1 MSRIGS
7 YTVAAGALLLGLLGC
22 GGGGWSG
29 GDPITGITATNFK
42 YGQLAT
48 LTLTGNALDNI
59 IKLSSDKCLS
69 VTLGAI
75 ESSSVRHATC
85 IVAATGPIE
94 FTVKS
99 NADYTV
105 YSTSLTAPEP
115 VTGISA
121 SHLKYGQTAV
131 LTLSGDPQISSIK
144 LSSDKCTGMVLDAT
158 SSAATR
164 TARCTVTG
172 TGDMKLTVT
181 NTSGGTTFYT
191 QTVSVP
197 EPQVTLVTTL
207 GTVVMELNPTAAPIT
222 VKNFLA
228 YVNQS
233 PSFYNGTLFHRVIS
247 GFMAQGGSFTTG
259 MNQKPKVP
267 TGITLESQNGLLNV
281 RGSVAMAR
289 EGPPTGSPETDATRN
304 SATYQFFV
312 NLVNNAFLNYAS
324 SSNPGY
330 AVFGK
335 VISGMDVIDLMAAQ
349 PTATKNGYSDVPVTD
364 ITITS
369 ATQTQ

>member
-7 YTVAAGALLLGLLGC
+7 YTIAAGALLLGLLGC

-131 LTLSGDPQISSIK
+131 LTLSGDPQIGSIK
-144 LSSDKCTGMVLDAT
+144 VSADKCTGMVLDAI

-233 PSFYNGTLFHRVIS
+233 PSFYNETIFHRVLTGS
-247 GFMAQGGSFTTG
+247 VAQGGGYTSGFVAKTG
-259 MNQKPKVP
+259 QSSP
-267 TGITLESQNGLLNV
+267 IALEVGKGLSNLQ
-281 RGSVAMAR
+281 GTIAMAR
-289 EGPPTGSPETDATRN
+289 TSVLN
-304 SATYQFFV
+304 SATSQFFFNARD
-312 NLVNNAFLNYAS
+312 NLSYDTLGG
-324 SSNPGY
+324 GY

-335 VISGMDVIDLMAAQ
+335 IITGLDLIIQISNLPATSEQ
-349 PTATKNGYSDVPVTD
+349 PNTEVV
-364 ITITS
+364 ITS

>member
-1 MSRIGS
+1 
-7 YTVAAGALLLGLLGC
+7 
-22 GGGGWSG
+22 
-29 GDPITGITATNFK
+29 
-42 YGQLAT
+42 LAT
-48 LTLTGNALDNI
+48 LTLTGNALDNV

-75 ESSSVRHATC
+75 ESSSRRQATC

-105 YSTSLTAPEP
+105 YKTSLTAAEP

-121 SHLKYGQTAV
+121 SNLKYGQTAV
-131 LTLSGDPQISSIK
+131 LTLSGDPQNGSIK
-144 LSSDKCTGMVLDAT
+144 VSSDKCTGMTLDAV

-191 QTVSVP
+191 QTVSVQ
-197 EPQVTLVTTL
+197 EPQVTLVTSL

-222 VKNFLA
+222 VKNYLA
-228 YVNQS
+228 YVNQN
-233 PSFYNGTLFHRVIS
+233 PSFYNGTLFHRVIP
-247 GFMAQGGSFTTG
+247 GFMAQGGGFTTG
-259 MNQKPKVP
+259 MNQKSGLSPA
-267 TGITLESQNGLLNV
+267 ISLESQNGLLNV
-281 RGSVAMAR
+281 RGSLAMAR
-289 EGPPTGSPETDATRN
+289 TSVAN
-304 SATYQFFV
+304 SATSQFFV
-312 NLVNNAFLNYAS
+312 NLVDNAFLNYAS
-324 SSNPGY
+324 ANSPGY

-335 VISGMDVIDLMAAQ
+335 VVSGMDVIDLMATRTTQ
-349 PTATKNGYSDVPVTD
+349 TVRGNEDVPVND
-364 ITITS
+364 ITIIS